1 MNNTDIGNRIAML
14 RKKKKMTQAQLAEY
28 LSISN
33 KHCSEVER
41 GIAGLSLERLI
52 RIADLFHVSLDYLIR
67 GYSFDDQVRP
77 DLIPISLQTVLEKK
91 DPQEKQL
98 LNQYLEL
105 LAKILDHR

>member
-1 MNNTDIGNRIAML
+1 MNYTDIGNRIAIL

-41 GIAGLSLERLI
+41 GIAGLSLDRLI

-67 GYSFDDQVRP
+67 GYSFDDQARRN
-77 DLIPISLQTVLEKK
+77 LIPVSLQAVLESKE
-91 DPQEKQL
+91 PQMKEL
-98 LNQYLEL
+98 LNQYFEL
-105 LAKILDHR
+105 LAKILDH